1 MKRRKIEGRD
11 QVHQCSSFVVR
22 ISVKK
27 RGIGS
32 EKARNKPAK
41 KRKLANNP
49 NKPKRPA
56 SAFFVF
62 MNKSSRSFVIDP
74 GAAKDFE
81 RPFKPHR
88 KSDEHV
94 E

>member
-1 MKRRKIEGRD
+1 MKGEKSKAET
-11 QVHQCSSFVVR
+11 R

-32 EKARNKPAK
+32 EKAGNKPAK
-41 KRKLANNP
+41 KGKLANNP

-56 SAFFVF
+56 SAFFEQKF
-62 MNKSSRSFVIDP
+62 KKFVIDP

-81 RPFKPHR
+81 RLFKPHR

-94 E
+94 EQSPS